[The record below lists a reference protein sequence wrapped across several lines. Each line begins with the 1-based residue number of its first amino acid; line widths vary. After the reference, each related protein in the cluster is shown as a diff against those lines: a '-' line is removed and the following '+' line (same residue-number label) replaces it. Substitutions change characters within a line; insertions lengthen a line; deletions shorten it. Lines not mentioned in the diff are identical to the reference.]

1 MIYIREQKTKSCPGL
16 TSLFLEF
23 NYHPQIIEVIKQC
36 DGSLYDKKN
45 KLWETPIINLSF
57 LLDHLSILDDISLEL
72 LQTNDSINTIQ
83 YEQNPND
90 KYKLFPYQ
98 KEGVEFGLRNDRW
111 LLLDV
116 PGLGKAVTL
125 DTPVLTPD
133 GFIAMGDVHVGTKV
147 YDRFGKECAVI
158 AEYDHS
164 DLEMYE
170 IEFTTGEKVTACKD
184 HLWQVIYNKSVW
196 NKSTKAYDLKRFE
209 TVLSTKELLKDDT
222 YKKNCL
228 RIPFCDPINFPK
240 RDLPIDPYVL
250 GCLLGDGSFRHGL
263 SLTSQDSYIVEYCI
277 NEFRK
282 IDGDLLKV
290 THSEPFG
297 YTFFSADPFKYKLK
311 LKEYIRDLGLDN
323 HSSLNKFIPDIYK
336 YSSIEDRIAIIQGLM
351 DTDGTASSQK
361 TYKGKN
367 SNTIQFGTSS
377 EKLKDDF
384 IFLIQSIGGYCT
396 VRAFTS
402 AYKSKDGCKKLCSK
416 HYTIGIHLPDPSI
429 VFRLDRKKK
438 FVCDRV
444 NKPRRKIKS
453 ITYVGNMP
461 GKCITVDS
469 PTSCYLIKDCIVTH
483 NTLQIIKLAEELKKR
498 DNIQHCLIICGLN
511 TLKYNWKKEI
521 SKFSNLQAR
530 VIGEHIT
537 KKGNIRTKS
546 IADRVKE
553 LSEPLDEFFIIIN
566 IESLRNDDIIK
577 VLNKGPNKFD
587 MIAVDECHVCF
598 VGDTLIQ
605 TDLGI
610 LPIQSIVEN
619 NLDVKIASYNH
630 NNNKIEYKPILNTFK
645 YNTDEPLVELI
656 YNTSKGTEKVVCTK
670 NHPIYTHNRGYVPA
684 YLLDENDIIE
694 TIDF

>member
-72 LQTNDSINTIQ
+72 LQTNDSINSVQ

-90 KYKLFPYQ
+90 QYTLFPYQ

-116 PGLGKAVTL
+116 PGLGK
-125 DTPVLTPD
+125 
-133 GFIAMGDVHVGTKV
+133 
-147 YDRFGKECAVI
+147 
-158 AEYDHS
+158 
-164 DLEMYE
+164 
-170 IEFTTGEKVTACKD
+170 
-184 HLWQVIYNKSVW
+184 
-196 NKSTKAYDLKRFE
+196 
-209 TVLSTKELLKDDT
+209 
-222 YKKNCL
+222 
-228 RIPFCDPINFPK
+228 
-240 RDLPIDPYVL
+240 
-250 GCLLGDGSFRHGL
+250 
-263 SLTSQDSYIVEYCI
+263 
-277 NEFRK
+277 
-282 IDGDLLKV
+282 
-290 THSEPFG
+290 
-297 YTFFSADPFKYKLK
+297 
-311 LKEYIRDLGLDN
+311 
-323 HSSLNKFIPDIYK
+323 
-336 YSSIEDRIAIIQGLM
+336 
-351 DTDGTASSQK
+351 
-361 TYKGKN
+361 
-367 SNTIQFGTSS
+367 
-377 EKLKDDF
+377 
-384 IFLIQSIGGYCT
+384 
-396 VRAFTS
+396 
-402 AYKSKDGCKKLCSK
+402 
-416 HYTIGIHLPDPSI
+416 
-429 VFRLDRKKK
+429 
-438 FVCDRV
+438 
-444 NKPRRKIKS
+444 
-453 ITYVGNMP
+453 
-461 GKCITVDS
+461 
-469 PTSCYLIKDCIVTH
+469 
-483 NTLQIIKLAEELKKR
+483 TLQIIKLAEELKKR

-521 SKFSNLQAR
+521 GKFSNLQAR

-619 NLDVKIASYNH
+619 SLDVKIASYNH

-645 YNTDEPLVELI
+645 YNIDEPLVELM